1 MHFKSSEALA
11 DCTISI
17 GAFAGGGG
25 GGETRARPPLPPPP
39 LLAPPV
45 ERRGFNG
52 QIVRFVRGNRIS
64 ITSQLLA
71 FDVPI
76 GGTLSKKDQGGGK
89 KYREKGGASAPRHE
103 RETNLTNARSLL
115 KLLEY

>member
-17 GAFAGGGG
+17 GAFAD
-25 GGETRARPPLPPPP
+25 GETRGGAGTPFYHPVG
-39 LLAPPV
+39 AV

-52 QIVRFVRGNRIS
+52 QIVRFARGNRIS
-64 ITSQLLA
+64 ITSQLLT

-76 GGTLSKKDQGGGK
+76 RETFSRARSSRKRKRWERGK
-89 KYREKGGASAPRHE
+89 EE
-103 RETNLTNARSLL
+103 RVDDRYTTNLTNARVLL
-115 KLLEY
+115 SS